1 MLKVVLMKL
10 IDLLVVILI
19 IHAILSWFHVDRS
32 NPVVRFIDRIAGYIL
47 NPIRKYVP
55 PLGGVDI
62 SPIIAISILYLV
74 QGIIRSL

>member
-1 MLKVVLMKL
+1 MKL

-55 PLGGVDI
+55 PLGGIDI